1 MTAVRTPLGVFRR
14 ESGVWIGPGGR
25 LVQTPVEEML
35 LEELAA
41 RDVDAIYAD
50 VRARWHDVTVRQ
62 QWDHTGWVVEFGD
75 EHASHFAE
83 GPSLAEAL
91 REGLR

>member
-1 MTAVRTPLGVFRR
+1 MNVRTPLGVFRR

-25 LVQTPVEEML
+25 LVQTPTEEML

-41 RDVDAIYAD
+41 RDVDALY
-50 VRARWHDVTVRQ
+50 RAATGRWTQVLVRQ
-62 QWDHTGWVVEFGD
+62 WWDRTGWSVELCD
-75 EHASHFAE
+75 DQTSRITESE
-83 GPSLAEAL
+83 SLAEAL